1 MSTGMS
7 YGTSFSGISGKNF
20 SSPATSTVGPNGVKG
35 LNFHGYIH
43 YN

>member
-20 SSPATSTVGPNGVKG
+20 SSPSTSMVGPNGEKG
-35 LNFHGYIH
+35 LYFHG
-43 YN
+43 